1 MYAPLG
7 PIDFSGT
14 NIVAS
19 LSGRLVASTVKLSGS
34 SQTIT
39 RNLTYPGRSGG
50 FELVE

>member
-1 MYAPLG
+1 MYAPRG
-7 PIDFSGT
+7 PVDFAGT

-19 LSGRLVASTVKLSGS
+19 LNGRLVAQTVKLSGS

-39 RNLTYPGRSGG
+39 KNIAYSGKSGG